1 MKVFVIVHEFPP
13 IGGGGGRAAYD
24 ICKGLVERG
33 HQVTVLTSRM
43 KGLSA
48 YDTISGVQVIRL
60 FTFRREAYRAPLASM
75 FVYILVGIFAG
86 YFVIRK
92 LQPDVL
98 HCHFAVPAG
107 ALGWMLSRMTGIPY
121 ILTAHLGDVP
131 GGVPEKTDRWFRWMY
146 PFTPPIWKGARKVV
160 AVSEYTR
167 RLAARTYPVQM
178 EVIPNGVELTQ
189 SELINREIHLPVRL
203 VFAGRFMPQK
213 NPIQLINILSE
224 LSDLSWRCSMVG
236 DGPLLDDVK
245 KLVKEVGLSER
256 VEFPGWVTPEQVL
269 IYLSKAD
276 ILVMPSLSEGL
287 PVIGVQALAQG
298 LALVVS
304 KVGGF
309 VDLVEEEKN
318 GYLIEPID
326 KTGFVKS
333 LRYLITN
340 PNKLAQFQ
348 NASQIKA
355 RNYDLEKVVRRYEGV
370 LLGSQK
376 NGP

>member
-43 KGLSA
+43 NGLSA
-48 YDTISGVQVIRL
+48 HDTISGVQVIRL
-60 FTFRREAYRAPLASM
+60 FTFRREAYRASLASM

-92 LQPDVL
+92 LQPDVI

-107 ALGWMLSRMTGIPY
+107 ALGWILSRLTGTPY

-131 GGVPEKTDRWFRWMY
+131 GGVPEKTDRWFRWVY

-167 RLAARTYPVQM
+167 KIAARAYPVQM

-189 SELINREIHLPVRL
+189 SDLINREIHLPVRL

-213 NPIQLINILSE
+213 NPIQLINILTE
-224 LSDLSWRCSMVG
+224 LADLSWNCTMVG

-256 VEFPGWVTPEQVL
+256 IEFPGWVTPEQVL

-355 RNYDLEKVVRRYEGV
+355 RGYDLESVVNRYEGV
-370 LLGSQK
+370 LLGS
-376 NGP
+376 